1 MAVETLSA
9 PVLSADAETFIP
21 GMRLSIRHLT
31 SFVYEGPARDSYNDA
46 RLCPISDPLQRC
58 ESFVLTVDPRVLV
71 NTYHDFYHNRVD
83 HFEIHDD
90 HPSLKVESVA
100 VVETRID
107 SRGPVSQAFPLGTL
121 DDPSIEENYFD
132 FLTESHY
139 VSLDAEVWREGIDL
153 LPAGVQDIW
162 QDSVTIGRHIF
173 RTFKYESKS
182 THVNTRMIESLR
194 DRCGVCQDFA
204 HVMIA
209 ICRTQG
215 IPARYVSGYFFNE
228 KRVADEAE
236 ASHAWVEIFLPH
248 FGWKGFDPTHD
259 RESDERYIKLAVG
272 RDYADIRPI
281 SGSFRGKGTKA
292 MDVDVR
298 INQAA

>member
-1 MAVETLSA
+1 MVVDTLAA
-9 PVLSADAETFIP
+9 PTNTEIEIP

-31 SFVYEGPARDSYNDA
+31 KFVYEGPAKDSYNDA

-58 ESFVLTVDPRVLV
+58 ESFKLRVSPHVLV

-83 HFEIHDD
+83 HFEIHDN
-90 HPSLKVESVA
+90 HELMEVESNA

-107 SRGPVSQAFPLGTL
+107 PRGPVVNAYPLSAL

-153 LPAGVQDIW
+153 MPGGVQDIW
-162 QDSVTIGRHIF
+162 QDSVKVGRHIF
-173 RTFKYESKS
+173 KTFKYESKS
-182 THVNTRMIESLR
+182 TSVNTRMIECMR
-194 DRCGVCQDFA
+194 DRRGVCQDFA

-215 IPARYVSGYFFNE
+215 IPARYVSGYFYNDQ
-228 KRVADEAE
+228 RGPDEVE
-236 ASHAWVEIFLPH
+236 ASHAWVEIFLPY

-281 SGSFRGKGTKA
+281 SGSFRGKGTKE
-292 MDVDVR
+292 MGVDVR
-298 INQAA
+298 VNLA

>member
-1 MAVETLSA
+1 MAVDTFPAVQNQNALLS
-9 PVLSADAETFIP
+9 
-21 GMRLSIRHLT
+21 GMRLRVRHLT
-31 SFVYEGPARDSYNDA
+31 RFVYDGPATDSYNDA

-58 ESFVLTVDPRVLV
+58 ESFQLRIDPHVLV

-83 HFEIHDD
+83 HFEIHGN
-90 HPSLKVESVA
+90 HASMEVESIA
-100 VVETRID
+100 MVETRED
-107 SRGPVSQAFPLGTL
+107 SRGPVARAFPMSSL
-121 DDPSIEENYFD
+121 DDPGIEENYFD
-132 FLTESHY
+132 FLTESHF

-153 LPAGVQDIW
+153 LPNGVQDIW
-162 QDSVTIGRHIF
+162 KDSVSIGRHIF
-173 RTFKYESKS
+173 RSFTYESKS
-182 THVNTRMIESLR
+182 THVHTRMIESLR
-194 DRCGVCQDFA
+194 ERRGVCQDFA

-228 KRVADEAE
+228 QRKADEVE

-259 RESDERYIKLAVG
+259 RESDPRYVKLAVG

-281 SGSFRGKGTKA
+281 SGSFRGKGTKE
-292 MDVDVR
+292 MTVEVRVDQV
-298 INQAA
+298 